1 MEYSSSKP
9 NDPMDAHH
17 TGNSH
22 HTSAEHTIPNQSMS
36 WNDPNVRKYPD
47 TIALKIP
54 GYAHLYE
61 MTDRLITAQLEAQA
75 RTQAADPN
83 VLIIGAGGGQ
93 ELITLGGQHETWS
106 FTAVDPSERM
116 LDLARQ
122 RVAQAGIRSK
132 ISFVTGTLGELHG
145 ELLQEQPIEQ
155 SGKQTEEVH
164 AELNYDAATC
174 LLVLHFLHSMESKR
188 ALLQQISARLKP
200 GAPFCLAS
208 INGNPQE
215 SGFSIQMQAWKSHML
230 NQGIPLEDWER
241 FAASIG
247 RESDPV
253 SNTAIQG
260 MLVDAG
266 FTHITRYFGAFLVN
280 AWFAVK
286 GGEFT
291 HDKG

>member
-1 MEYSSSKP
+1 
-9 NDPMDAHH
+9 
-17 TGNSH
+17 
-22 HTSAEHTIPNQSMS
+22 MS

-75 RTQAADPN
+75 RTQTADPN

-93 ELITLGGQHETWS
+93 ELITFGGQHAAWS

-132 ISFVTGTLGELHG
+132 ISFVTGTLEGLPG
-145 ELLQEQPIEQ
+145 ELLQELFQEQPKEQ
-155 SGKQTEEVH
+155 SGKQIEESH
-164 AELNYDAATC
+164 AEPIYDAATC
-174 LLVLHFLHSMESKR
+174 LLVLHFLLSMESKR

-215 SGFSIQMQAWKSHML
+215 AAFSIQMQAWKRHML
-230 NQGIPLEDWER
+230 DQGIPLEDWER

-280 AWFAVK
+280 AWLAVK
-286 GGEFT
+286 GGEST